1 MNQKEKRQ
9 GVDVGS
15 GLVQVCS
22 VADWYQYGH
31 FKNEE
36 EARGAF
42 VLAHQQGLDGMGK
55 SIPEWMGLSETEF
68 NSWINDGSLP
78 RGRRR
83 KRRK

>member
-1 MNQKEKRQ
+1 MNQNEKRQ
-9 GVDVGS
+9 GDDVGS
-15 GLVQVCS
+15 ALSQVCP
-22 VADWYQYGH
+22 VADWYRNGY

-42 VLAHQQGLDGMGK
+42 ILANQQGLDGMGE
-55 SIPEWMGLSETEF
+55 SISKWMGLSDAEF
-68 NSWINDGSLP
+68 NSWMKDDSLP

>member
-1 MNQKEKRQ
+1 MNQEEKKQ

-15 GLVQVCS
+15 GLSQVCP
-22 VADWYQYGH
+22 VADWYRYGY

-42 VLAHQQGLDGMGK
+42 ILANQQGLDGMGK

-68 NSWINDGSLP
+68 NSWMKNDSLP
-78 RGRRR
+78 RERRR